1 MERQLEP
8 SFSLSPKPPAAA
20 IQCTGHH
27 EATAPPPSMAFSRMD
42 SENECEDDNLRTHIR
57 VGDDLPS
64 EIVLENDGN
73 ETIRDEDNNNGKGK
87 GKSEWKLVSEDE
99 NVEQPQR
106 GMTFSSIDELFS
118 YYRRFSRKRGFGVII
133 KKITKDKITGKE
145 TRVTLACG
153 RQGKPQPT
161 TNRPNPTIKTDC
173 KAKLNAKL
181 VETKWYVTSVI
192 SDHNHDLSPNKGRY
206 YKCNRNL
213 NSNVRRKIIV
223 NDISGIGLSQSF
235 NSLAVEAGGYENLH
249 FIEKDCRNFINK
261 ERHIRL
267 GQGGAKALLDY
278 LNKMQATD
286 SGFYFAVDSDDDS
299 RLKNVFWIDAR
310 SRASF
315 ESFGDVVTFDTTYLT
330 NKYGMPFAPF
340 VGVNHHGWQS
350 LLDSYDLK
358 DHDWLRRLYNER
370 AFWVPAYLKGVFW
383 AGMRS
388 TKRSESMN
396 AFFDGYV
403 RPSTTLKQF
412 VDQYDL
418 ALWKKVENESLAD
431 FKSFN
436 TKLPCVTFYPFE
448 EKFEKVYTI
457 TKFKEVQHEIISRIY
472 CTVSLLTKEGA
483 ICTYQVTEQVKVQ
496 NEVVEDAYVKVVP
509 YVVYFNE
516 DGDEF
521 EVKCTCDSFD
531 SRGILCRHIFA
542 LLCAHNITSLPPK
555 YYLDRWRKDVK
566 RRYTL
571 IKCSFDALSAN
582 PEVQRYDSLCKGM
595 HTLAEVAARNVD
607 HYTKVWMHIDMLTKE
622 LRASSC
628 EPNPPSLALPGV
640 SLTCNESIDNVELA
654 VDGDEVHSPIVAKK
668 R

>member
-1 MERQLEP
+1 
-8 SFSLSPKPPAAA
+8 
-20 IQCTGHH
+20 
-27 EATAPPPSMAFSRMD
+27 
-42 SENECEDDNLRTHIR
+42 
-57 VGDDLPS
+57 
-64 EIVLENDGN
+64 
-73 ETIRDEDNNNGKGK
+73 
-87 GKSEWKLVSEDE
+87 
-99 NVEQPQR
+99 
-106 GMTFSSIDELFS
+106 
-118 YYRRFSRKRGFGVII
+118 
-133 KKITKDKITGKE
+133 
-145 TRVTLACG
+145 
-153 RQGKPQPT
+153 
-161 TNRPNPTIKTDC
+161 
-173 KAKLNAKL
+173 
-181 VETKWYVTSVI
+181 
-192 SDHNHDLSPNKGRY
+192 
-206 YKCNRNL
+206 
-213 NSNVRRKIIV
+213 
-223 NDISGIGLSQSF
+223 
-235 NSLAVEAGGYENLH
+235 
-249 FIEKDCRNFINK
+249 
-261 ERHIRL
+261 
-267 GQGGAKALLDY
+267 
-278 LNKMQATD
+278 MQATD

-370 AFWVPAYLKGVFW
+370 TFWVPAYLKGVFW

-388 TKRSESMN
+388 TQRSESMN

-418 ALWKKVENESLAD
+418 ALRKKVENESLAD

-472 CTVSLLTKEGA
+472 CTISLLTKEGA

-571 IKCSFDALSAN
+571 IKCGFDALSAN